1 MEYITR
7 PSLFAHVN
15 TIWTLLG
22 DALKLKFHIST
33 HTDFNIAWVIEQDTN
48 RRIITD
54 RMKTD
59 DSIRGELKDVILF
72 YLHLIDGL
80 LHEHKE
86 RQTPAY
92 GAYDRQMVEILRRIK
107 KANNSVHTGY
117 QRENDLVSSRFDYG
131 KPSGKPSDQ
140 TVTNDFKQIL
150 KTITSKLE
158 EFVRSKAA
166 SYERSCAE
174 TLLAAVSEA
183 NIRVQSLYLNID
195 EDWKRLMDEVTVMKS
210 QLERFNFDGLMFFY
224 GAPRIAGVV
233 NDAIGSIPTEK
244 ITGLDA
250 RNEYGLNLIAGIGR
264 ALKKL
269 RQEDGSIFDALGD
282 ATEQTKLDEIFH
294 IMASAKTYHVAIWN
308 VLYRL
313 AMIIQRNN
321 DAT

>member
-1 MEYITR
+1 MG
-7 PSLFAHVN
+7 H
-15 TIWTLLG
+15 
-22 DALKLKFHIST
+22 
-33 HTDFNIAWVIEQDTN
+33 
-48 RRIITD
+48 
-54 RMKTD
+54 
-59 DSIRGELKDVILF
+59 
-72 YLHLIDGL
+72 
-80 LHEHKE
+80 
-86 RQTPAY
+86 
-92 GAYDRQMVEILRRIK
+92 
-107 KANNSVHTGY
+107 
-117 QRENDLVSSRFDYG
+117 RFDFEKPNGNPNG
-131 KPSGKPSDQ
+131 K
-140 TVTNDFKQIL
+140 NDFKQIL
-150 KTITSKLE
+150 NTITSKLE

-210 QLERFNFDGLMFFY
+210 QLEHFNFDKLMFFY
-224 GAPRIAGVV
+224 SAPHIVGVIH
-233 NDAIGSIPTEK
+233 DAIGSIPTEK

-313 AMIIQRNN
+313 AMIIQRHN
-321 DAT
+321 DF

>member
-107 KANNSVHTGY
+107 KANNF
-117 QRENDLVSSRFDYG
+117 SSRFDYE
-131 KPSGKPSDQ
+131 KPSDQ

-150 KTITSKLE
+150 NTITSKLD
-158 EFVRSKAA
+158 EFVRSKAV
-166 SYERSCAE
+166 SYERSCAQPVF
-174 TLLAAVSEA
+174 AAVSAA
-183 NIRVQSLYLNID
+183 NIRVQSLHLDID
-195 EDWKRLMDEVTVMKS
+195 HDWQLLMNEVTVMKS
-210 QLERFNFDGLMFFY
+210 QLEHFKFDGLMFFY

-313 AMIIQRNN
+313 AMIIQRHN
-321 DAT
+321 DF